1 MPAFYRLLML
11 ALCAAASAAAAVE
24 PQQFDALQWRSIG
37 PSRGGRVLAVAGV
50 PGEREHFYFGSV
62 NGGVWESRDAGR
74 TWQPIFDG
82 QSTGSIGAIA
92 LAPSDPKVIYVG
104 TGESDMRSDIAQG
117 DGMFKSVDGGRSWTP
132 IGLADSQQIARIR
145 VDPADPKRLFVAA
158 LGHPYGPNDERGVF
172 RSTDGGAHWQKVLGP
187 DDDTGAVDLLFD
199 PSDAKVIYA
208 ALWQTRRTPWSVYP
222 PSSGPGSGVYK
233 SVDGGD
239 HWTRIDAGM
248 PRQHGRVGLSI
259 SPQAPQRVYA
269 TVDAEPGGGLYRSD
283 DGGAH
288 WRLANA
294 DTRLWQR
301 GWYFGEI
308 AADPNNADRV
318 YAMNTI
324 LLRSDDGGAH
334 FVAQQ
339 GDPTG
344 DDYHALWIDQ
354 ADSKRMIQGTDQG
367 AIVSL
372 NGGTTWSSWYNQS
385 TAQMYRVNTDNRYPY
400 YVYGAQ
406 QDSGAAGVPS
416 RSSDAG
422 GISMRQFREITA
434 GGESDNIAPD
444 PANPDIIYGGRVARL
459 DLRTQQTRNVDPTL
473 AHPDHQRRTWTL
485 PLTFS
490 VRDPKVLYFANQKL
504 YRTADGGEHWDII
517 SPDLT
522 REDPGTPDTLDAPT
536 AALHLQM
543 GPRRGVIYAIA
554 PSRVTDHALWVG
566 TDDGKVWRTGDEG
579 AHWTDVTPKALTGWS
594 KVGIIDASP
603 HAADSAVIAVDRH
616 RLDDFRPYI
625 YRTHDGGKNWKLIV
639 DGIAPTYFV
648 NSVREDSEQPGLLY
662 AGTERGVYLSFDD
675 GAHWQPLQL
684 NLPRTSVRDLQVKND
699 DLVIATHG
707 RGFWILDDISALRQ
721 LAADAS
727 TATRLYA
734 PAAAIRMA
742 PQQFTGTPMPKD
754 EPTAANPPSGAVI
767 DYYLANAA
775 REPVTLTIR
784 DARGSLVRQYS
795 SAELPAPHD
804 AATSTV
810 ALEWVATPVTL
821 AASTGMHRFV
831 WPLDYAAPAALAAG
845 DAYADGVRA
854 PPGEYALELIV
865 DGQHY
870 TQTLRVLPDPR
881 VELPQAAYTAQFE
894 LARRIEGLRAELAT
908 AAQPVKELQTAL
920 SARLAV
926 ATPADRALLDTF
938 QARVIAVTGSVPMSN
953 PSNSWWLPPKT
964 LDSVRFFDGWLS
976 AAASAVDDADAAPSA
991 DVRAAVEQAQTR
1003 LPAVLAACA
1012 SLHRDELAALNRKLR
1027 AAGVAPLGT

>member
-1 MPAFYRLLML
+1 
-11 ALCAAASAAAAVE
+11 
-24 PQQFDALQWRSIG
+24 
-37 PSRGGRVLAVAGV
+37 
-50 PGEREHFYFGSV
+50 
-62 NGGVWESRDAGR
+62 
-74 TWQPIFDG
+74 
-82 QSTGSIGAIA
+82 
-92 LAPSDPKVIYVG
+92 
-104 TGESDMRSDIAQG
+104 
-117 DGMFKSVDGGRSWTP
+117 
-132 IGLADSQQIARIR
+132 
-145 VDPADPKRLFVAA
+145 
-158 LGHPYGPNDERGVF
+158 
-172 RSTDGGAHWQKVLGP
+172 
-187 DDDTGAVDLLFD
+187 
-199 PSDAKVIYA
+199 
-208 ALWQTRRTPWSVYP
+208 
-222 PSSGPGSGVYK
+222 
-233 SVDGGD
+233 
-239 HWTRIDAGM
+239 
-248 PRQHGRVGLSI
+248 
-259 SPQAPQRVYA
+259 
-269 TVDAEPGGGLYRSD
+269 
-283 DGGAH
+283 
-288 WRLANA
+288 
-294 DTRLWQR
+294 
-301 GWYFGEI
+301 
-308 AADPNNADRV
+308 
-318 YAMNTI
+318 
-324 LLRSDDGGAH
+324 
-334 FVAQQ
+334 
-339 GDPTG
+339 
-344 DDYHALWIDQ
+344 
-354 ADSKRMIQGTDQG
+354 
-367 AIVSL
+367 
-372 NGGTTWSSWYNQS
+372 
-385 TAQMYRVNTDNRYPY
+385 
-400 YVYGAQ
+400 
-406 QDSGAAGVPS
+406 
-416 RSSDAG
+416 
-422 GISMRQFREITA
+422 
-434 GGESDNIAPD
+434 
-444 PANPDIIYGGRVARL
+444 
-459 DLRTQQTRNVDPTL
+459 
-473 AHPDHQRRTWTL
+473 
-485 PLTFS
+485 
-490 VRDPKVLYFANQKL
+490 
-504 YRTADGGEHWDII
+504 
-517 SPDLT
+517 
-522 REDPGTPDTLDAPT
+522 
-536 AALHLQM
+536 M

-554 PSRVTDHALWVG
+554 PSRVADHELWVG

-579 AHWTDVTPKALTGWS
+579 AHWIDVTPKALTGWS

-639 DGIAPTYFV
+639 DGIAPTHFV

-662 AGTERGVYLSFDD
+662 AGTERGVYVSFDD

-707 RGFWILDDISALRQ
+707 RGFWILDDIGALRQ

-727 TATRLYA
+727 AATRLFA
-734 PAAAIRMA
+734 PAAAIRIA

-795 SAELPAPHD
+795 SADLPAPHD

-831 WPLDYAAPAALAAG
+831 WPLHYAAPAALAAG

-854 PPGEYALELIV
+854 PQGEYALELVV

-908 AAQPVKELQTAL
+908 AARPVKDLQAAL
-920 SARLAV
+920 SARLPV
-926 ATPADRALLDTF
+926 ATTADRAVLDSF
-938 QARVIAVTGSVPMSN
+938 QARVIAVTGSVPTSN